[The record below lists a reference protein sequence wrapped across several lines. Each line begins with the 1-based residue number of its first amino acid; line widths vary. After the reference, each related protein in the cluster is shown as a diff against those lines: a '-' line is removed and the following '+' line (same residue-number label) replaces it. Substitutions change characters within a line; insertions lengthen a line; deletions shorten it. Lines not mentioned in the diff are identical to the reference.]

1 MQTGRE
7 GTDPRGQEVGLDS
20 RSKGKPL
27 EGCGATEGP
36 KYIERS
42 SDIKGPGELGDCKA
56 RWTWEMCGMQ
66 NQHEVGEL
74 ARGDKRD
81 PCVSIASS

>member
-1 MQTGRE
+1 MYR
-7 GTDPRGQEVGLDS
+7 
-20 RSKGKPL
+20 K
-27 EGCGATEGP
+27 
-36 KYIERS
+36 I
-42 SDIKGPGELGDCKA
+42 SDIKGPREIGDCKA

-66 NQHEVGEL
+66 NQHDVGEL